1 MLRVLALLV
10 AIIAVLPVSALSQDG
25 AHIAPALPPAGAKFR
40 LVMDEHLQR
49 VPYSGRVY
57 VVLGRAAR
65 PEPRQQMT
73 NWFAPAQTLALDV
86 SGIVPGAPIEVGG
99 TVMSFPLPF
108 AAIKPGTYW
117 AQAVVRRAVDHPSP
131 GQGPGDLYSKPVEV
145 RFDPGAAADGSEI
158 ELRLTEQVGQA
169 AFTESEDVRLVEVR
183 SELLSAFHGRDYRVR
198 ASVCLPS
205 GWADEPER
213 RWPSVVM
220 ISGFGGT
227 HRDIRPLSRVVAD
240 KDGKIHDCV
249 LICPDP
255 TCGTGHSV
263 FADSANNGPW
273 GKMLIEEL
281 LPEVD
286 RRFRTGGPVT
296 RHVSGI
302 SSGGWSSLWLTVK
315 YPEQFAACWS
325 HVPDPVDF
333 RDFQRIDLYAQGA
346 NMYTDDAGAR
356 RPLARNGGQTMIWYD
371 DFCGMEQV
379 LGRGGQIG
387 SFEAVFGPRGA
398 DGQPRPLFDRDTG
411 AVDAATA
418 KAWEP
423 YDIRLVI
430 ERGWRGKEGADGLA
444 EQLAG
449 KLHVYAG
456 EQDNFF
462 LEGAARRLGASL
474 RALGSDAEVVVVEGM
489 GHAFSPE
496 GVAKMRAAL
505 RAANGA
511 TEPQPDGSIPAGK

>member
-1 MLRVLALLV
+1 MLRGLV
-10 AIIAVLPVSALSQDG
+10 ALVAMMAVLPATALGRD
-25 AHIAPALPPAGAKFR
+25 IAPVAPASPPQAPPQAPAGAKFR
-40 LVMDEHLQR
+40 LVLDERLQK

-73 NWFAPAQTLALDV
+73 NWFAPAQTFAIDV
-86 SGIVPGAPIEVGG
+86 SGIAPGAPIEVGG
-99 TVMSFPLPF
+99 TVLSFPLPF
-108 AAIKPGTYW
+108 AAVMPGTYW
-117 AQAVVRRAVDHPSP
+117 AQAVARRALDHPSP
-131 GQGPGDLYSKPVEV
+131 GEGPGDLYSKPVEV
-145 RFDPGAAADGSEI
+145 RFDAAGDGAI
-158 ELRLTEQVGQA
+158 ELRLTEQVGQTV
-169 AFTESEDVRLVEVR
+169 FKESEDVRLVEMR

-198 ASVCLPS
+198 ASVCLPE
-205 GWADEPER
+205 GWADDPER
-213 RWPSVVM
+213 RWPSLVM

-227 HRDIRPLSRVVAD
+227 HRDIRSMSRIVAD
-240 KDGKIHDCV
+240 EDGKVHDCV

-273 GKMLIEEL
+273 GRMLIDEL

-286 RRFRTGGPVT
+286 RRFRTGGPAT

-302 SSGGWSSLWLTVK
+302 SSGGWSSLWLTVT

-333 RDFQRIDLYAQGA
+333 RDFQRIDLYAPGA
-346 NMYTDDAGAR
+346 NMYTDAAQAR
-356 RPLARNGGQTMIWYD
+356 RPLARNGEQTMIWYD
-371 DFCGMEQV
+371 DFCGMERV

-387 SFEAVFGPRGA
+387 SFEAVFSPRGA

-430 ERGWRGKEGADGLA
+430 ERGWRGADGAGGLA
-444 EQLAG
+444 ERLAG

-474 RALGSDAEVVVVEGM
+474 GVLGSDAEVVIVEGM

-496 GVAKMRAAL
+496 GVATMRGAL
-505 RAANGA
+505 RAASEA
-511 TEPQPDGSIPAGK
+511 TEPVPAGN